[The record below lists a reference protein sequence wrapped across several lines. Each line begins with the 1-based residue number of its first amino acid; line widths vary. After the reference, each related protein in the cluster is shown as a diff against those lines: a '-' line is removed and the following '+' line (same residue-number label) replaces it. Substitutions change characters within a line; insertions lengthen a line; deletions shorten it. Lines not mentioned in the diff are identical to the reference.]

1 MASDGMS
8 AKIRTSAVCFAVRRK
23 SVDFIR
29 IPFVCEASRMFFQRF
44 GGRLEGRGC
53 VDSFAYAKIVSSWA
67 QQCCVPTNEAE
78 LSTRPVREGIT
89 FCSLR
94 GGHSFDR

>member
-8 AKIRTSAVCFAVRRK
+8 AKVRTSAICFAVRRK

-44 GGRLEGRGC
+44 GGRLEGRGY
-53 VDSFAYAKIVSSWA
+53 VDSFAYAKIVPSWGA
-67 QQCCVPTNEAE
+67 AM
-78 LSTRPVREGIT
+78 LRPYE
-89 FCSLR
+89 
-94 GGHSFDR
+94 